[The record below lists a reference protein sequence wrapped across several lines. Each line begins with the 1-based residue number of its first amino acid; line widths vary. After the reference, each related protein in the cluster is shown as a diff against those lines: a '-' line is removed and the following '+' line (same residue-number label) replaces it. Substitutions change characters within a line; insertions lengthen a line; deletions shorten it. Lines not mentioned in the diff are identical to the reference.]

1 MRWTGTEMGI
11 LICWL
16 DAAMAQLPITSEH
29 LKDPGLWCCACCTC
43 RLRRVVRVSAT
54 LATGLQQ
61 RLGSA
66 NPFDGMSVDL
76 IAVPRAAD
84 WDGDGDTDL
93 LLSGFHSAD
102 GGYDG
107 SVRYFERMEDGS
119 LQERVGPD
127 NPFRS
132 FVPDG
137 EMVVVPRAVDWD
149 SDGDLDLLVAG
160 AAGQVRYFER
170 LVDGSLQEHLG
181 ADSPFNGLE
190 VGHGAPGS
198 MLDIALE
205 AKGAQFLT
213 P

>member
-1 MRWTGTEMGI
+1 MRFRVHSLYRVGVSWRRQTKPQSLDPTLHLAVERRLRRSEACGCVCVWRLTTHFFKQKAYQAGSSSDSSRGWESFISASKLRQLQKLCYAGTPDGRYHVRWTGTEMGI

-84 WDGDGDTDL
+84 WDGG
-93 LLSGFHSAD
+93 
-102 GGYDG
+102 
-107 SVRYFERMEDGS
+107 R
-119 LQERVGPD
+119 
-127 NPFRS
+127 
-132 FVPDG
+132 
-137 EMVVVPRAVDWD
+137 
-149 SDGDLDLLVAG
+149 
-160 AAGQVRYFER
+160 
-170 LVDGSLQEHLG
+170 
-181 ADSPFNGLE
+181 
-190 VGHGAPGS
+190 
-198 MLDIALE
+198 
-205 AKGAQFLT
+205 
-213 P
+213 